1 MATFPELQG
10 TATTGKTKMW
20 SIRVFDRA
28 SCCASTTGLVGVI
41 ETTHGYVD
49 GKKQVNEK
57 IISEGKNIGK
67 KNETSPLQ
75 QCIAET
81 KKKWQDKID
90 KESYTLDQFGEI
102 QKENPK
108 VFPMLAHIY
117 HPDNAKI
124 KKNNIELFNN
134 NGR

>member
-28 SCCASTTGLVGVI
+28 STTDTDLVGVI

-57 IISEGKNIGK
+57 IISDF
-67 KNETSPLQ
+67 TF
-75 QCIAET
+75 AEQ
-81 KKKWQDKID
+81 WLRQ
-90 KESYTLDQFGEI
+90 Y
-102 QKENPK
+102 
-108 VFPMLAHIY
+108 
-117 HPDNAKI
+117 
-124 KKNNIELFNN
+124 
-134 NGR
+134 